1 MWVLL
6 QGSFYLQVQEQIH
19 YASAVSVAVNAEV
32 GSAIIFKSAAFIEVE
47 HMGHTGSSELSKSLE
62 CWCGYSY
69 YSVSTH
75 CPSKK
80 YTEYCSFWPMKH
92 GFQFFHDFAVQ

>member
-6 QGSFYLQVQEQIH
+6 QGSFYLQTH

-62 CWCGYSY
+62 CWCG
-69 YSVSTH
+69 VLVWI
-75 CPSKK
+75 
-80 YTEYCSFWPMKH
+80 FLL
-92 GFQFFHDFAVQ
+92 